1 MRINHGDTE
10 ARRRACLT
18 AQVGVLSTFSLLFL
32 LTGCASRATPGEQ
45 SLIDQGEALHQTL
58 SPAMVEDARLKG
70 YLQQVGARM
79 LAAARDVMRER
90 FSGKEESDWK
100 YSRDIQFHVARS
112 SIPNAFS
119 TGGHHVYILLPAL
132 QRCQNEDELAAA
144 LAHAYSHTLLRH
156 IEHGVPVEGPDA
168 PAGAIVLRFV
178 EHRFSPAQEQEAD
191 ALAFAIHARA
201 GWDPVAF
208 ASMLEHMEAERGRVA
223 AIQSSLERLPPA
235 AQEWSKPPIADVK
248 RFEGHKAQTA
258 SVAAQKRASQAVEL
272 VLLAF
277 PNCFASQDLPQQREA
292 QRELSTPISTETPN
306 TFEKG
311 QRR

>member
-1 MRINHGDTE
+1 MLCALG
-10 ARRRACLT
+10 
-18 AQVGVLSTFSLLFL
+18 FLFL
-32 LTGCASRATPGEQ
+32 LTGSGSRTTPGEQ
-45 SLIDQGEALHQTL
+45 TLIDQGNALHQKL
-58 SPAMVEDARLKG
+58 SPAMVEDARLKV

-79 LAAARDVMRER
+79 LAAARDVMREK

-100 YSRDIQFHVARS
+100 FSKDIQFHVARS

-119 TGGHHVYILLPAL
+119 TGGHHVYVLLPAL

-156 IEHGVPVEGPDA
+156 IEHNVPVEGADA
-168 PAGAIVLRFV
+168 PAGAIALRFA

-191 ALAFAIHARA
+191 SLAFAIHARA

-235 AQEWSKPPIADVK
+235 AQEWSKPPIADAK
-248 RFEGHKAQTA
+248 RFEGHKAQAA
-258 SVAAQKRASQAVEL
+258 SVAAQKRAPQAVEL
-272 VLLAF
+272 VLSAF
-277 PNCFASQDLPQQREA
+277 PNCFTPQDLSQQREA
-292 QRELSTPISTETPN
+292 QRELATPISTDTPN